1 VLPQIERPSQTTT
14 PSAAKSGNAP
24 TGESTTGKGEPLVPY
39 KIAITGHIRTGKD
52 TFADM
57 LVEALSPPTSKL
69 HFADALKYEVAHM
82 LYDYRNPAHR
92 DRIVTSGVHKETYLD
107 SIADFAAE
115 MAEDRQLNGLAWQ
128 WLGEWRRQKTS
139 PDYWID
145 HFQFQDVYREALAA
159 NSNIIIAD
167 VRHVN
172 EAEWCRKEGF
182 YLVRIVGPCRAE
194 GERRDPTHASEV
206 HIDELEVDLVLPNTG
221 SLNTLKEIAE
231 GMPSRIALTHAPH
244 YYLAKNNA

>member
-1 VLPQIERPSQTTT
+1 
-14 PSAAKSGNAP
+14 
-24 TGESTTGKGEPLVPY
+24 VPY
-39 KIAITGHIRTGKD
+39 KIGITGHFRTGKD

-57 LVEALSPPTSKL
+57 LAEALGPPTVKL

-92 DRIVTSGVHKETYLD
+92 DRIATSGVHQETYLD
-107 SIADFAAE
+107 SIANFTAE

-128 WLGEWRRQKTS
+128 WLGEWRRQKTDL
-139 PDYWID
+139 DYWIN
-145 HFQFQDVYREALAA
+145 HYKFQDAYRAALVSS
-159 NSNIIIAD
+159 SNIIISD
-167 VRHVN
+167 IRHLN

-206 HIDELEVDLVLPNTG
+206 HVDELDVDGIIDNFGNLDTLE
-221 SLNTLKEIAE
+221 SL
-231 GMPSRIALTHAPH
+231 ALALLYHIKKRPH
-244 YYLAKNNA
+244 TPFLDR